1 MKLAALLL
9 PLLLLFAFVARHD
22 GLERTS
28 PAVTSGDEPHY
39 LLAVS
44 SLLYDH
50 DLQLQDDYRRVLAGG
65 AQAGLGYRGNELDH
79 HTILV
84 DSRTGEHALWTR
96 VYDWTT
102 HVPCKQPCVPF
113 RKLTPRLGPGPDVIE
128 VPAHPPAWPLL
139 LALLVGPFRPGPG
152 DLERVSGNAVALLA
166 WLALVATALTATR
179 AGFSSREA
187 LCAALLAGIAS
198 PWLAYT
204 RSYFA
209 EIPIGLA
216 LSLALWALL
225 ARRPLLAG
233 LGIVAAAAFKP
244 PFGLTGAVWV
254 VDLWLHGRRKEALQ
268 LGAVVLAGGAG
279 IMGFNLWLAHMP
291 IVSGTVGFEPGEL
304 GLGAIGVMLFDNA
317 HGLLNFAP
325 WALLA
330 LWVAA
335 RQCATSSS
343 GEPTPDWIR
352 WISLGAAP
360 YLVIVAATST
370 PDGGYCYGPRYWIP
384 LIPWLALLAMQAR
397 TARKALVCLAV
408 LGATLAIPGALRY
421 RHLFSASAIAALRK

>member
-9 PLLLLFAFVARHD
+9 PLLLVFAFVARHD
-22 GLERTS
+22 GLARTS

-39 LLAVS
+39 LLVVS

-50 DLQLQDDYRRVLAGG
+50 DLQLQEDYRRVLAGG
-65 AQAGLGYRGNELDH
+65 AQAGLSYRGNELDH

-84 DSRTGEHALWTR
+84 NVRTGEHELWAR
-96 VYDWTT
+96 VYDWTA

-113 RKLTPRLGPGPDVIE
+113 RKLTQRLAPGPDVVE

-139 LALLVGPFRPGPG
+139 LALLVAPFRPGPEA
-152 DLERVSGNAVALLA
+152 LEAEAGNAVALLA
-166 WLALVATALTATR
+166 WLALVVTAFTATR
-179 AGFSSREA
+179 AGFSPREA

-209 EIPIGLA
+209 EVPIGLA

-225 ARRPLLAG
+225 ARRPFLAG
-233 LGIVAAAAFKP
+233 LGLVAAAALKP
-244 PFGLTGAVWV
+244 PFGLTGAVWA

-268 LGAVVLAGGAG
+268 LGAVVLAGGAA
-279 IMGFNLWLAHMP
+279 IAGFNLWLAHTP
-291 IVSGTVGFEPGEL
+291 VIAGTIGFEPGTP

-335 RQCATSSS
+335 RQSSVR
-343 GEPTPDWIR
+343 GPEWVR

-370 PDGGYCYGPRYWIP
+370 PEGGYCYGPRYWIP

-397 TARKALVCLAV
+397 GARKLLAALALIGAV
-408 LGATLAIPGALRY
+408 IALPGALRY
-421 RHLFSASAIAALRK
+421 RHLFNEPAIAALRR